1 MGAGVDEVVNGRAQ
15 HPWRIGREALQGWI
29 CFAAGGGPSLQLLT
43 KVVSPH
49 RRVGEQEKAP
59 FRIAERGF
67 LLVQSDYSATTLTAR
82 SLPGS
87 LGSGS
92 VS

>member
-1 MGAGVDEVVNGRAQ
+1 MAVNTRRGR
-15 HPWRIGREALQGWI
+15 RR
-29 CFAAGGGPSLQLLT
+29 LLF
-43 KVVSPH
+43 SPAEPI
-49 RRVGEQEKAP
+49 RPITEKDL
-59 FRIAERGF
+59 FCKSRTGLFTGF
-67 LLVQSDYSATTLTAR
+67 EFNYSATTLTAR